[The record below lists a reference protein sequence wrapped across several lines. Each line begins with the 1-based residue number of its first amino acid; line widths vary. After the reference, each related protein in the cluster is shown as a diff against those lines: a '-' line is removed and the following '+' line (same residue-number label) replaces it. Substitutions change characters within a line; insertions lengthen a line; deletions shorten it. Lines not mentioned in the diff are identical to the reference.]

1 VNETPVIDSKTTAP
15 SIPEPP
21 PVHILDRLILDTNR
35 DMPLHAQLRRA
46 LRVIID
52 EQCVD
57 GQKFFTEPQL
67 IKFLNVS
74 QSTVRRALLDL
85 TRDGL
90 LDRRVAKGSFVRKL
104 NRKSSTPFTVNVFLP
119 AWNSEFLMRILEALS
134 NECKRADYR
143 FHIHYTHQ
151 RESMTK
157 SYRAVESGPED
168 GGIFLLCNEP
178 RATLDLYE
186 SFSERHYRVVNID
199 SLISGYPGAFI
210 GTSNE
215 DVVQIALD
223 HLQSLGHRRIVFLVN
238 EPEENGN
245 VIDRTQIFER
255 AIAARGLTKSF
266 VFHCGTHH
274 FEDGYVAT
282 YRKMRELMAAK
293 PHPTAIFA
301 MSDPGAWAAMKWCAE
316 NDISVPGQISVLGFS
331 DDRPSRFT
339 YPALST
345 IAHPVAE
352 IAQCAM
358 QLLMKPEN
366 QRVTRLLTP
375 RLVVRE
381 STGPSPGQ

>member
-1 VNETPVIDSKTTAP
+1 VNDTLVLESTAP
-15 SIPEPP
+15 APAVAEPP
-21 PVHILDRLILDTNR
+21 SVRFLDRLILDTNR

-52 EQCVD
+52 EHCIN

-67 IKFLNVS
+67 IKYLNVS

-119 AWNSEFLMRILEALS
+119 AWNSEFLMTILEALS

-151 RESMTK
+151 GESMAR
-157 SYRAVESGPED
+157 SYRAVEGGPED
-168 GGIFLLCNEP
+168 GGIILLCNEP

-186 SFSERHYRVVNID
+186 SFSERHYRVVNMD
-199 SLISGYPGAFI
+199 SFISGYPGAFV

-215 DVVQIALD
+215 DVVRIALD

-255 AIAARGLTKSF
+255 SVADRGLANSF

-282 YRKMRELMAAK
+282 YRKMRELMAGK
-293 PHPTAIFA
+293 PRPTAIFA
-301 MSDPGAWAAMKWCAE
+301 MSDPGAWAAMKWCVE
-316 NDISVPGQISVLGFS
+316 NDIAIPGQVSVLGFS

-339 YPALST
+339 YPALTT

-358 QLLMKPEN
+358 QFLLKPDG
-366 QRVTRLLTP
+366 QKGTRLLTP
-375 RLVVRE
+375 KLVVRE
-381 STGPSPGQ
+381 STGPAPER